1 MPTTHVVHH
10 HESHGNH
17 PVSIFGYLSILAGFA
32 SAALWLI
39 NLANDNTAAAVTFG
53 IIAAVAFVTAIV
65 IMTTL
70 TRKFHHSPFVPDN
83 TEVETSRYLHEY
95 RDA

>member
-17 PVSIFGYLSILAGFA
+17 PMSIFGYLSILAGFA

-39 NLANDNTAAAVTFG
+39 NLASGNTAIAITFG
-53 IIAAVAFVTAIV
+53 VIAACAFVSAIV

-70 TRKFHHSPFVPDN
+70 TRRVHHSPLVPDN
-83 TEVETSRYLHEY
+83 TDVEASRYLHEY
-95 RDA
+95 RGV